1 MIRPAIILGAVALFV
16 ATTAAPAAQFGA
28 AHDYSHF
35 TSSSMQGNGSAISM
49 HGPGHPPFCRR
60 VCVKTESHGPA
71 SAPQCIAW
79 QTIC

>member
-1 MIRPAIILGAVALFV
+1 MIRPAIILGAVALLV

-28 AHDYSHF
+28 AHDFSRF
-35 TSSSMQGNGSAISM
+35 TSPSVQGSGPAVSM
-49 HGPGHPPFCRR
+49 HGPFCRR

-71 SAPQCIAW
+71 AAPQCIAW